1 MLDFLSVDYST
12 NEVINGLKEDIT
24 TFKRPKPTHEFD
36 PYTLQQRKKIV
47 SVLKGF
53 LEWLHEHHSHE
64 VTVSRI
70 VDDYL
75 LQNQKM
81 LAQSEP

>member
-12 NEVINGLKEDIT
+12 NEVINALQEDIT
-24 TFKRPKPTHEFD
+24 TFKRPKPEHEFD
-36 PYTLQQRKKIV
+36 PYTLQQRKEIV
-47 SVLKGF
+47 SVLKEF
-53 LEWLHEHHSHE
+53 LKWLHEHHE
-64 VTVSRI
+64 VTMSRI

-75 LQNQKM
+75 LQNNRKT

>member
-12 NEVINGLKEDIT
+12 NEVINRLKEDIT
-24 TFKRPKPTHEFD
+24 TFKRPKPSHEFD

-47 SVLKGF
+47 SVLTEF
-53 LEWLHEHHSHE
+53 LKWLHEHHE
-64 VTVSRI
+64 VTMSRI
-70 VDDYL
+70 VDNYL
-75 LQNQKM
+75 LQNSRKT